1 MPIVPFADTSRC
13 APNHSTAVT
22 PVTYLVPALHGNHAF
37 SRVRKSFTAHKDSVR
52 RKMPQLSPLV
62 PTRERTYNGYFSF
75 MPFSFSCLRC
85 GRIAGLLLLA
95 LLSASG
101 MQAQERADCRAF
113 RSAVLHSAVRYCVY
127 LPASY
132 SAADAKTR
140 KYPVLYLLHGLG
152 GNEQAMALDGEWTT
166 LQDLRRDHLVG
177 EFLVVAPDGWDTFY
191 INSRDGK
198 TPYSD
203 FFLREFVPFIEHTY
217 RIRSERAARGIT
229 GFSMGG
235 YGALRMAF
243 AHPELFGS
251 VSSHSGALMRDPP
264 RGVSAGAS
272 SGNLGAQLLAKVFG
286 NPIDGQ
292 FWDLNSPFVLARKN
306 AAPLLKMKIYFDCGT
321 EDSYGFYRGA
331 SELDE
336 TLDSLK
342 IPHEFHLYPGGHSV
356 SYLLAHRDASF
367 EFHWREFQSAK

>member
-1 MPIVPFADTSRC
+1 MAIF
-13 APNHSTAVT
+13 
-22 PVTYLVPALHGNHAF
+22 
-37 SRVRKSFTAHKDSVR
+37 
-52 RKMPQLSPLV
+52 LSSH
-62 PTRERTYNGYFSF
+62 RT
-75 MPFSFSCLRC
+75 
-85 GRIAGLLLLA
+85 GRIAGFLLLA
-95 LLSASG
+95 FLAAAG
-101 MQAQERADCRAF
+101 ARAQERAVCRAF
-113 RSAVLHSAVRYCVY
+113 HSTVLHSSVRYCVY

-132 SAADAKTR
+132 SAAGAKTR

-166 LQDLRRDHLVG
+166 LQDLRRDHQVG

-203 FFLREFVPFIEHTY
+203 FFLREFIPYIERAY
-217 RIRSERAARGIT
+217 RVRSERAARGIT

-251 VSSHSGALMRDPP
+251 VSSHSGALVRQPP
-264 RGVSAGAS
+264 QGLSAEAS
-272 SGNLGAQLLAKVFG
+272 SGNLAAQLLAKVFG
-286 NPIDGQ
+286 NPIDAQ

-306 AAPLLKMKIYFDCGT
+306 AASLLKMRIYFDCGT

-331 SELDE
+331 SELHE

-342 IPHEFHLYPGGHSV
+342 IPHEFHLYPGRHSV
-356 SYLLAHRDASF
+356 SYLLGHRDASF

>member
-1 MPIVPFADTSRC
+1 MSSSPLNRLSGRLAILLALISL
-13 APNHSTAVT
+13 STAV
-22 PVTYLVPALHGNHAF
+22 V
-37 SRVRKSFTAHKDSVR
+37 
-52 RKMPQLSPLV
+52 
-62 PTRERTYNGYFSF
+62 
-75 MPFSFSCLRC
+75 
-85 GRIAGLLLLA
+85 
-95 LLSASG
+95 SA
-101 MQAQERADCRAF
+101 QDRAECRAF
-113 RSAVLHSAVRYCVY
+113 RSALLHSSVRYCVY

-132 SAADAKTR
+132 STADAKTR

-152 GNEQAMALDGEWTT
+152 GSEQTAALDGEWNS
-166 LQDLRRDHLVG
+166 LQDLRRQNKVG

-191 INSRDGK
+191 INSQDGK

-203 FFLREFVPFIEHTY
+203 FFVREFVPYIEHAY
-217 RIRSERAARGIT
+217 RTRTERFARGIT

-251 VSSHSGALMRDPP
+251 VSAHSGALMRAPP
-264 RGVSAGAS
+264 QGVSAVAA
-272 SGNLGAQLLAKVFG
+272 SGNPGAQLLANVFG
-286 NPIDGQ
+286 NPVDRA
-292 FWDLNSPFVLARKN
+292 FWDLNSPYVLAKKN
-306 AAPLLKMKIYFDCGT
+306 AAVLMRMKIYFDCGT

-331 SELDE
+331 GELHE

-367 EFHWREFQSAK
+367 EFHWREFISTK

>member
-1 MPIVPFADTSRC
+1 MHIVC
-13 APNHSTAVT
+13 GHVT
-22 PVTYLVPALHGNHAF
+22 VRLVTVDRLASIDSVLALHDNHA
-37 SRVRKSFTAHKDSVR
+37 SSQVRKSCTAHKDSVR
-52 RKMPQLSPLV
+52 RHRGQLSLLV
-62 PTRERTYNGYFSF
+62 PAGRRPYNGYFSF
-75 MPFSFSCLRC
+75 MPLSFMSHRS
-85 GRIAGLLLLA
+85 GRIALLLFLGLLA
-95 LLSASG
+95 TAGAHS
-101 MQAQERADCRAF
+101 QERADCRAF
-113 RSAVLHSAVRYCVY
+113 HSALLGSSVRYCVY

-152 GNEQAMALDGEWTT
+152 GNEQALALDGEWSS
-166 LQDLRRDHLVG
+166 LQDLRRQNMVG

-198 TPYSD
+198 TPYGD

-217 RIRSERAARGIT
+217 RVRPERAARGIT

-243 AHPELFGS
+243 SHPELFGS
-251 VSSHSGALMRDPP
+251 VSEHSGALMRTPP
-264 RGVSAGAS
+264 QGVSAGAS
-272 SGNLGAQLLAKVFG
+272 SGNLAAQLLARVFG
-286 NPIDGQ
+286 NPIDQ
-292 FWDLNSPFVLARKN
+292 KFWDLNSPFVLARKN
-306 AAPLLKMKIYFDCGT
+306 ALALLKMKIYFDCGT

-331 SELDE
+331 SELHE

-367 EFHWREFQSAK
+367 EFHWREFNSTK

>member
-1 MPIVPFADTSRC
+1 MFFSLR
-13 APNHSTAVT
+13 
-22 PVTYLVPALHGNHAF
+22 LHR
-37 SRVRKSFTAHKDSVR
+37 S
-52 RKMPQLSPLV
+52 
-62 PTRERTYNGYFSF
+62 
-75 MPFSFSCLRC
+75 
-85 GRIAGLLLLA
+85 GRIVGYLFLA
-95 LLSASG
+95 LLAAASARS
-101 MQAQERADCRAF
+101 QERADCRAF
-113 RSAVLHSAVRYCVY
+113 SSALLHSHVRYCVY

-166 LQDLRRDHLVG
+166 LQDLRREHKVG

-198 TPYSD
+198 TPYGD
-203 FFLREFVPFIEHTY
+203 FFLREFIPFVERTY
-217 RIRSERAARGIT
+217 RVRTERSARGIT

-235 YGALRMAF
+235 YGALRIAF

-251 VSSHSGALMRDPP
+251 VSAHSGALMRAPP
-264 RGVSAGAS
+264 QGVSAGAS
-272 SGNLGAQLLAKVFG
+272 SGNPAAQLLANVFG
-286 NPIDGQ
+286 NPIDLK

-306 AAPLLKMKIYFDCGT
+306 AAALLKMKIYFDCGT
-321 EDSYGFYRGA
+321 EDSFGFYRGA
-331 SELDE
+331 SELHE

-356 SYLLAHRDASF
+356 SYLQAHRGASF
-367 EFHWREFQSAK
+367 EFHWREFSSAK